1 MCCLYCI
8 VGVGVGLNA
17 ASDSH
22 VSSHLHIRL
31 TISYQPT
38 DIGLDILNGVIVF
51 LQCIFVVGLRSLGTK
66 MIDPYGD
73 DLEDL
78 SVINYVEGTLEICS
92 TIMNSKQPPKKS
104 VIAKA

>member
-1 MCCLYCI
+1 MLFVLYRRGRGRFNLQHRI
-8 VGVGVGLNA
+8 
-17 ASDSH
+17 
-22 VSSHLHIRL
+22 L
-31 TISYQPT
+31 TYHPIFIFDLQQYQPT
-38 DIGLDILNGVIVF
+38 ADIGLDLLNGVIVF

>member
-1 MCCLYCI
+1 MAGYGSLHNIVLLPSCLFLTI
-8 VGVGVGLNA
+8 TDVGL
-17 ASDSH
+17 D
-22 VSSHLHIRL
+22 V
-31 TISYQPT
+31 
-38 DIGLDILNGVIVF
+38 LNGVIVF

-92 TIMNSKQPPKKS
+92 TIMNMKQPNKK
-104 VIAKA
+104 KPLM

>member
-1 MCCLYCI
+1 MLQD
-8 VGVGVGLNA
+8 GERR
-17 ASDSH
+17 H
-22 VSSHLHIRL
+22 VSSMSALVYDVLIYFIDSHNICPLLHNH
-31 TISYQPT
+31 T
-38 DIGLDILNGVIVF
+38 DIGLDVLNGVIVF

-92 TIMNSKQPPKKS
+92 TIMNMKQPEKKTL
-104 VIAKA
+104 

>member
-1 MCCLYCI
+1 MTSWHMYFINDPLL
-8 VGVGVGLNA
+8 LN
-17 ASDSH
+17 
-22 VSSHLHIRL
+22 I
-31 TISYQPT
+31 T
-38 DIGLDILNGVIVF
+38 DIGLDVLNGVIVF

-92 TIMNSKQPPKKS
+92 TIMNMKQPNKK
-104 VIAKA
+104 KPLM